1 MLFSKPS
8 EAENL
13 LAAVQAAQISY
24 SCVTG
29 GVAVHSCAA
38 WVPGCT
44 ENMWFSEAFC

>member
-1 MLFSKPS
+1 MLFSRPS

-29 GVAVHSCAA
+29 AAINSCAS